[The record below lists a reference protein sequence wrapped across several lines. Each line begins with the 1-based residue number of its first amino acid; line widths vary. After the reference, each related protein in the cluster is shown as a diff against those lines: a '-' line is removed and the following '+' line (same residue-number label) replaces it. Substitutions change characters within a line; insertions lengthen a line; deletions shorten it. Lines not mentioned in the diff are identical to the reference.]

1 MVKVVVVNGKPG
13 CGKTTFQNLCR
24 DLTLLKD
31 HIPGWQPEHDLWTAC
46 ISSIDPVK
54 EVAAKMG
61 WDGTKTLKN
70 RKLLSDLKRI
80 LTEWGDY
87 PHKELLKSIN
97 YAAMVESQDW
107 LIFVDSREP
116 EDIQWLKDTF
126 NATTILIR
134 RPGDEDTET
143 SNSSDADVFNY
154 NYDLTIS
161 NDSDIIVL
169 KELAKTFIEYMR
181 GRPHYE
187 YDY

>member
-1 MVKVVVVNGKPG
+1 MVKVVIVNGKPG
-13 CGKTTFQNLCR
+13 CGKTTFQNLCSEISSYTNR
-24 DLTLLKD
+24 T
-31 HIPGWQPEHDLWTAC
+31 PGWTSGHSLWVTSC
-46 ISSIDPVK
+46 SSIDSVK
-54 EVAAKMG
+54 EVAKQLG

-70 RKLLSDLKRI
+70 RKFLSDLKKL
-80 LTEWGDY
+80 LTEWNDY
-87 PHKELLKSIN
+87 PHKELLKKIN
-97 YAAMVESQDW
+97 YFASEGGDW

-126 NATTILIR
+126 NATTVLIR
-134 RPGDEDTET
+134 RPGDEDIET

-154 NYDLTIS
+154 NYDLTIL

>member
-13 CGKTTFQNLCR
+13 CGKTTFQNLCSEISSYTNR
-24 DLTLLKD
+24 T
-31 HIPGWQPEHDLWTAC
+31 PGWSSDHNLWTASY
-46 ISSIDPVK
+46 SSIDPVK
-54 EVAAKMG
+54 EVAMEMG
-61 WDGTKTLKN
+61 WDGSKTLKN

-126 NATTILIR
+126 NATTLLIR
-134 RPGDEDTET
+134 RPGDEDIET
-143 SNSSDADVFNY
+143 SNNSDADVFNY
-154 NYDLTIS
+154 NYDLTIL

-181 GRPHYE
+181 GRPHY
-187 YDY
+187 DY